1 MYEITLKQ
9 GGVEKVF
16 KKDYINIEDNLLA
29 VEHQVRQSAIYSDEK
44 SVLDPKKHRSMNESY
59 LQMFV
64 DMYGKQFTVEDLK
77 QADIST
83 LEVLN
88 TLYLDALGGKKEETE
103 DEEPKEV

>member
-9 GGVEKVF
+9 GGIDKVF
-16 KKDYINIEDNLLA
+16 KKDYINVEDNLLA
-29 VEHQVRQSAIYSDEK
+29 VEHQVRQSALYSNEK
-44 SVLDPKKHRSMNESY
+44 SILDPKKHRVLNEAY

-103 DEEPKEV
+103 GEEPKEA

>member
-9 GGVEKVF
+9 GGIDKVF
-16 KKDYINIEDNLLA
+16 KKDYINVEDNLLA
-29 VEHQVRQSAIYSDEK
+29 VEHQVRQSALYSNEK
-44 SVLDPKKHRSMNESY
+44 SILDPKKHRAMNEAY

-103 DEEPKEV
+103 GEEPKEV

>member
-9 GGVEKVF
+9 GGIDKVF
-16 KKDYINIEDNLLA
+16 KKDYINVEDNLLA
-29 VEHQVRQSAIYSDEK
+29 VEHQVRQSALYSNEK
-44 SVLDPKKHRSMNESY
+44 SILDPKKHRAMNEAY

-77 QADIST
+77 RSDIST

-103 DEEPKEV
+103 DEEPKEA

>member
-29 VEHQVRQSAIYSDEK
+29 IEHQVRQSAIYSDEK

-77 QADIST
+77 QANIST

-103 DEEPKEV
+103 DKEPKEA